1 MKYPNVYVKLVGED
15 GNAFS
20 ILARVSNALK
30 KAGVSKEEIS
40 QFQKEAM
47 SNDYNHLLNVVQYWV
62 NANWFQK
69 EAKQQ
74 HTLSLVKLMLSYQ
87 NKRRQ
92 DE

>member
-47 SNDYNHLLNVVQYWV
+47 SNDYNHLLNVVQDWV
-62 NANWFQK
+62 NTNWFQK
-69 EAKQQ
+69 DVKQQ

-87 NKRRQ
+87 NKRR
-92 DE
+92 

>member
-1 MKYPNVYVKLVGED
+1 MKYPNVYVKLVGEE

-47 SNDYNHLLNVVQYWV
+47 SSDYNHLLNVVQDWV
-62 NANWFQK
+62 NTNWFQK
-69 EAKQQ
+69 DVKQQ

-87 NKRRQ
+87 NKRR
-92 DE
+92 